1 MVEKVARNGGGIEEF
16 SMPWEGVKERKLWNK
31 KIFFYS
37 WDSTDIYVGSR
48 KKTRLRK
55 NAKKWSAL
63 FGCRNFASSNDS
75 DERWTGLHG
84 SRGLTRI
91 IFINKKTLIIR
102 FCVDRRTEGQ
112 KFHLTTEELSIDFTV
127 PLPRLRGNCTE
138 WRTVASCLICLFYS
152 CQREDTDYTV
162 FYSTDIYHSYG
173 GITSITTTN
182 LTIGLLYHFLKKIV
196 SPKNS
201 DFSSLPLHCRQ
212 GRTFCQE
219 AGWNRCERWTLKDER
234 FTM

>member
-1 MVEKVARNGGGIEEF
+1 M
-16 SMPWEGVKERKLWNK
+16 
-31 KIFFYS
+31 
-37 WDSTDIYVGSR
+37 GSR
-48 KKTRLRK
+48 KKTRLKK

-63 FGCRNFASSNDS
+63 LGCRNFASSNVS
-75 DERWTGLHG
+75 DERWTRLHE

-102 FCVDRRTEGQ
+102 FCVDIRTEGH
-112 KFHLTTEELSIDFTV
+112 KFHLTTEELSTDLTV
-127 PLPRLRGNCTE
+127 PLPRLRGNCAG

-212 GRTFCQE
+212 GRKFCRE
-219 AGWNRCERWTLKDER
+219 AGWNRCELWEFNDER
-234 FTM
+234 WKIYDVGWNLQTI